1 MAHELDE
8 IPDFEQHSDDDNS
21 ESFNELGNGEDI
33 SQADGKNF
41 KVSATNN
48 EEPKEDFEASSTP
61 HLDPERSMYKCNNC
75 DKFFTRKCNLS
86 NHIATFHK
94 WTSVFKPPSTQKQD
108 KPQ

>member
-21 ESFNELGNGEDI
+21 KSFNELGNEEDI
-33 SQADGKNF
+33 SQTDGKNF

-48 EEPKEDFEASSTP
+48 EEPKEDFEPSST

-94 WTSVFKPPSTQKQD
+94 WTFKPPSTQKQD

>member
-21 ESFNELGNGEDI
+21 KSFNELGNGEDI
-33 SQADGKNF
+33 SQTDGKNF

-48 EEPKEDFEASSTP
+48 EEPKEDFEPSST

-86 NHIATFHK
+86 NHIATVHK
-94 WTSVFKPPSTQKQD
+94 WTSAFKPASIQKQD
-108 KPQ
+108 KSQ

>member
-8 IPDFEQHSDDDNS
+8 IPDFEQHSEDNS
-21 ESFNELGNGEDI
+21 ESFNELANGEDI
-33 SQADGKNF
+33 SQTDGKNF

-48 EEPKEDFEASSTP
+48 EEPKEDFEPSST

-94 WTSVFKPPSTQKQD
+94 WTSALKPPSTLKQD

>member
-8 IPDFEQHSDDDNS
+8 IPDFEQHSEDNS

-94 WTSVFKPPSTQKQD
+94 WTSAFKPPSTQTQD